1 MPFVRIDLQQGKS
14 QEELSMISR
23 SVHRAMVETIDVPED
38 DYFQVITAHA
48 PGELLYDRGYL
59 GIPRSEQQIFIQITM
74 REGRSRR
81 QKQALYAR
89 IADLL
94 QADTGARPQDVM
106 VVVTENTLENW
117 SFGNGIAQFASER

>member
-38 DYFQVITAHA
+38 DFFQVITTHA

-89 IADLL
+89 IADFL
-94 QADTGARPQDVM
+94 QANTDARPQDVM

-117 SFGNGIAQFASER
+117 SFGNGIAQFASE